1 MRPKRVPYSSR
12 SVWESSQEEGGTAP
26 TRKPPQ
32 AGSQFRPA
40 NNKPVDHPGAQ
51 HHIAPGMVAEK
62 PGWSGGEFVF
72 RRRAGSLGDMSQS
85 GHDGMLPRSPIF
97 VRSNCPNFTLGW
109 EPCPQETVRTR
120 RNPSVTVINPLTHHD
135 LSVMM
140 GESGTSPLVTS
151 PPRPFVTGDFPF
163 RP

>member
-12 SVWESSQEEGGTAP
+12 SVWESAPQEEGGDGPDEETTP
-26 TRKPPQ
+26 GGEPIQ
-32 AGSQFRPA
+32 AGEQQA
-40 NNKPVDHPGAQ
+40 GCHPGAQ

-151 PPRPFVTGDFPF
+151 PPP
-163 RP
+163 